1 MGYKQ
6 MKNGKK
12 KFIIIKGI
20 LIVIISIL
28 LGFGIYSWN
37 SQMVGK
43 AIPMP
48 LGFGL
53 AEVLSDSMYPTIK
66 TGDVIVV
73 VPQDEYKV
81 GDIVAFEDGSMIVT
95 HRIIDENEDGSF
107 VTKGDYI
114 GNSPDDRPLKE
125 QYIIGEV
132 VNVFGGVGPFV
143 SVMQSPL
150 IIMLSILIIAMLLYL
165 SSKKEKEQ
173 DKAEIDKIRN
183 EINALKGENSETTI
197 EDIQAQI
204 DALKKEVGDKN
215 K

>member
-1 MGYKQ
+1 
-6 MKNGKK
+6 MKKK

-37 SQMVGK
+37 SSMVGK

-66 TGDVIVV
+66 TGDVIMV

-95 HRIIDENEDGSF
+95 HRIIEENEDGTF

-114 GNSPDDRPLKE
+114 GNSKDDMPLQEK
-125 QYIIGEV
+125 YIIGKV
-132 VNVFGGVGPFV
+132 VKNFAGLGPFV
-143 SVMQSPL
+143 SIMQSPL

-165 SSKKEKEQ
+165 STKKEKEQ
-173 DKAEIDKIRN
+173 DQAELAKIKQ
-183 EINALKGENSETTI
+183 EIASLKGDDADSTM

-204 DALKKEVGDKN
+204 DALRKEVEQKN
-215 K
+215 KK

>member
-1 MGYKQ
+1 
-6 MKNGKK
+6 MKKK

-37 SQMVGK
+37 SSMVGK

-66 TGDVIVV
+66 TGDVIMV
-73 VPQDEYKV
+73 VPQDEYEV

-95 HRIIDENEDGSF
+95 HRIIEENEDGTF

-114 GNSPDDRPLKE
+114 GNSKDDMPLQEK
-125 QYIIGEV
+125 YIIGKV
-132 VNVFGGVGPFV
+132 VKNFAGLGPFV
-143 SVMQSPL
+143 SIMQSPL

-165 SSKKEKEQ
+165 STKKEKEQ
-173 DKAEIDKIRN
+173 DQAELAKIKQ
-183 EINALKGENSETTI
+183 EIASLKGDDADSTM

-204 DALKKEVGDKN
+204 DALRKEVEQKN
-215 K
+215 KK

>member
-1 MGYKQ
+1 
-6 MKNGKK
+6 MKKK

-37 SQMVGK
+37 SSMVGK

-66 TGDVIVV
+66 TGDVIMV

-95 HRIIDENEDGSF
+95 HRIIEENEDGTF

-114 GNSPDDRPLKE
+114 GNSKDDMPLQE
-125 QYIIGEV
+125 RYIIGKV
-132 VNVFGGVGPFV
+132 VKNFAGLGPFV
-143 SVMQSPL
+143 SIMQSPL

-165 SSKKEKEQ
+165 STKKEREQ
-173 DKAEIDKIRN
+173 DQAELAKIKQ
-183 EINALKGENSETTI
+183 EIASLKGDDADSTM

-204 DALKKEVGDKN
+204 DALRKEVEQKN
-215 K
+215 KK

>member
-1 MGYKQ
+1 
-6 MKNGKK
+6 MKKK

-37 SQMVGK
+37 SSMVGK

-66 TGDVIVV
+66 TGDVIMV
-73 VPQDEYKV
+73 VPQDEYEV

-95 HRIIDENEDGSF
+95 HRIIEENEDGTF

-114 GNSPDDRPLKE
+114 GNSKDDMPLQE
-125 QYIIGEV
+125 RYIIGKV
-132 VNVFGGVGPFV
+132 VKNFAGLGPFV
-143 SVMQSPL
+143 SIMQSPL

-165 SSKKEKEQ
+165 STKKEKEQ
-173 DKAEIDKIRN
+173 DQAELAKIKQ
-183 EINALKGENSETTI
+183 EIASLKGDDADSTM

-204 DALKKEVGDKN
+204 DALRKEVEQKN
-215 K
+215 KK